1 MDRYLL
7 NDILEGRD
15 YSIWRDKINEVNK
28 EYHDKVYY
36 GKNGPYDY
44 AIRCRQRLD
53 ALWNWR
59 NYKKGTWGGIYHVSF
74 VYFNRYCY
82 EDRILDIKLHKNY

>member
-36 GKNGPYDY
+36 DDGYKCL
-44 AIRCRQRLD
+44 RCRRSAML
-53 ALWNWR
+53 LWNWR
-59 NYKKGTWGGIYHVSF
+59 DNICVVVIFIEVTLMIMIF
-74 VYFNRYCY
+74 IF
-82 EDRILDIKLHKNY
+82 I